1 MRLESIANNVNNEIR
16 KVESARRNDK
26 VDKTK
31 STSKSDSLSF
41 SSSAQRLS
49 ETKANADIVASRIEI
64 EPDIRADK
72 VEEVRKKIESG
83 FYNSEEFADKLADK
97 LISDFGISNPEA

>member
-31 STSKSDSLSF
+31 GASKSDSLSF
-41 SSSAQRLS
+41 SSNAQRLS

-83 FYNSEEFADKLADK
+83 FYNSEEFTDKLADK
-97 LISDFGISNPEA
+97 LISDFGISNPET